1 MQVPDIAT
9 AVSPEKLPM
18 PYVYKGLS
26 VQGVSP
32 YRLTP
37 VANPNIKLTPEFRE
51 QLARKN
57 LVRLFIESKTAI
69 ATVGRGLRPAAPTV
83 RAHVRVVL
91 ITSGLVQRAVS
102 LQARELLT
110 QKAAPLSE
118 LCSEGC
124 GIAKADCRASAKL
137 CCPDCKCRFESD
149 GEASAGYDATVT
161 PKFNYV
167 SMVDDEPVVEDLSDL
182 NEDMDVEF

>member
-9 AVSPEKLPM
+9 AVSPEK

-37 VANPNIKLTPEFRE
+37 VANPDIKLTPEFRE
-51 QLARKN
+51 QLIRKN

-69 ATVGRGLRPAAPTV
+69 AAVGRGLRPAAPTV

-91 ITSGLVQRAVS
+91 ITSGLVQRAVN

-110 QKAAPLSE
+110 QKAAPPSDIEVDLSNPQLTAYKFGRDGAALNE
-118 LCSEGC
+118 YSRVGSEAWGE
-124 GIAKADCRASAKL
+124 
-137 CCPDCKCRFESD
+137 PDE
-149 GEASAGYDATVT
+149 VI
-161 PKFNYV
+161 
-167 SMVDDEPVVEDLSDL
+167 EDLSDL